1 MRWMIIVA
9 ATGLLAACGGG
20 SNSETV
26 DDTETSDP
34 AASTRQESATPA
46 SAEPPA
52 AAEAVDLSYLP
63 MPYSE
68 ADYDSGRRLFRRCG
82 SCHTVADGGG
92 NRVGPNLY
100 GMFGREA
107 GSVENFNY
115 STALENADFVW
126 TPEQLDGWLAN
137 PRDFLPGN
145 RMSFVGLREETDR
158 RDVIAYVMHETGY
171 PHED

>member
-9 ATGLLAACGGG
+9 ATGLLTACGGG
-20 SNSETV
+20 GSSETG
-26 DDTETSDP
+26 DDT
-34 AASTRQESATPA
+34 ATPA
-46 SAEPPA
+46 PDVNTTQEAATPAPAEPPA
-52 AAEAVDLSYLP
+52 AVETVDLSYLP

-82 SCHTVADGGG
+82 SCHTVAEGGG

-107 GSVENFNY
+107 AAVENFNY

-126 TPEQLDGWLAN
+126 TAEQLDGWLAN

-171 PHED
+171 SPEN